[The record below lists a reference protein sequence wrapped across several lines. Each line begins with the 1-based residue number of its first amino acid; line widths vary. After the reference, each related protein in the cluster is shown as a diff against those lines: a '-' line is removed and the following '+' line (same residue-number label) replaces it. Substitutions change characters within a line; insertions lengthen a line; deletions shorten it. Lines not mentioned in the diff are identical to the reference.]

1 MEPKILQI
9 GDLPDYCLQQIIR
22 TFNQDPIELPKNA
35 FSTGWQ
41 PHFRSHLNNI
51 EYVFVRPSASGILRK
66 KYTKLLKPSCSIVT
80 LSVGT
85 DHIEDSEISVI
96 KPRRSYNAEST
107 ADLAFTLGKEL
118 LRPSHRGIEEMKRG
132 IFRNSYFLNSKTT
145 YSMSWGL
152 LGFGQQAKAMLP
164 HLLGANLKQI
174 VICTPRINNLR
185 IYEFLKQEFN
195 LNVAP
200 AGDRYELP
208 TWNTKKTVTLI
219 WTRNFVE
226 LCKQSDIVSMH
237 IDSVPET
244 KNYIDRKKLKHL
256 DGKYLINTS
265 RGDRVVEIDVA
276 NSIKNRELAGY
287 AADVINGDAEG
298 SENIKDSVIWK
309 MNHDDKDY
317 LYNIILTPHCGGT
330 VEVTIKQMCDDVFQQ
345 LVQLM
350 ATEV

>member
-1 MEPKILQI
+1 
-9 GDLPDYCLQQIIR
+9 
-22 TFNQDPIELPKNA
+22 
-35 FSTGWQ
+35 
-41 PHFRSHLNNI
+41 
-51 EYVFVRPSASGILRK
+51 
-66 KYTKLLKPSCSIVT
+66 
-80 LSVGT
+80 
-85 DHIEDSEISVI
+85 
-96 KPRRSYNAEST
+96 
-107 ADLAFTLGKEL
+107 
-118 LRPSHRGIEEMKRG
+118 
-132 IFRNSYFLNSKTT
+132 
-145 YSMSWGL
+145 
-152 LGFGQQAKAMLP
+152 
-164 HLLGANLKQI
+164 
-174 VICTPRINNLR
+174 
-185 IYEFLKQEFN
+185 
-195 LNVAP
+195 
-200 AGDRYELP
+200 
-208 TWNTKKTVTLI
+208 
-219 WTRNFVE
+219 
-226 LCKQSDIVSMH
+226 MH